1 MKTARGTW
9 HLSEDD
15 GTGTGGL
22 RLLCGPKKH
31 AGHMHGSREA
41 FEGLPKRA
49 RCEAC
54 DAALSA
60 YKAKLLA
67 EVEELERRQPPA
79 VVVKRARVA

>member
-1 MKTARGTW
+1 MKTTRGTW

-22 RLLCGPKKH
+22 RMLCGLKKR

-41 FEGLPKRA
+41 FEGLAKRA
-49 RCEAC
+49 RCAAC
-54 DAALSA
+54 DAALAA

-67 EVEELERRQPPA
+67 EVEEIERRDA
-79 VVVKRARVA
+79 ARVRGAA